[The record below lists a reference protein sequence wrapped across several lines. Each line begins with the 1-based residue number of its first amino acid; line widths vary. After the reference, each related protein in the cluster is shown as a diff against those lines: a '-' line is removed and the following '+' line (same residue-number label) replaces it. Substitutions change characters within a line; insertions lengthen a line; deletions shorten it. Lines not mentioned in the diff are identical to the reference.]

1 MLFQK
6 RRFQALYLSI
16 CKNKTLHKIGL
27 IDYGMGNI
35 HSVTKSLESLGE
47 EILLIKSI
55 DQSKDCKALI
65 LPGVGS
71 FDPAIKNLTDTDLII
86 HIKNWISSGKSF
98 LGICLGLQLL
108 FESSDEGS
116 LGGLGI
122 VRGQIKKIP
131 QIFGQRTPHVGWCNL
146 NQTKNNTF
154 IREGELNN
162 WVYFVHSYH
171 AVPKDPNIIAANVN
185 YGSEKLTAIIENDNL
200 LACQFHPEK
209 SGKTGE
215 KFLRRWLKNIQ

>member
-1 MLFQK
+1 
-6 RRFQALYLSI
+6 
-16 CKNKTLHKIGL
+16 
-27 IDYGMGNI
+27 MGNI

-47 EILLIKSI
+47 EIILIKNFNE
-55 DQSKDCKALI
+55 SKTCKAII

-71 FDPAIKNLTDTDLII
+71 FDPAMTNLINTGLINDL
-86 HIKNWISSGKSF
+86 KNWINTGKSF

-108 FESSDEGS
+108 FESSDEGKVQ
-116 LGGLGI
+116 GLGI
-122 VRGQIKKIP
+122 LKGKIKRIP
-131 QIFGQRTPHVGWCNL
+131 FVANQRIPHMGWCQL
-146 NQTKNNTF
+146 LPTKANTF
-154 IREGELNN
+154 LEVEELNN

-171 AVPKDPNIIAANVN
+171 AIPDDKKIIAAQVN

-215 KFLRRWLKNIQ
+215 KLLRRWISNIQ